1 MKFEIYSGRKFWNT
15 YTLRVNLFFSSDKNS
30 RNLKK
35 YLGIRNHKKYPK
47 DSIILVES
55 DQSSGNVLGLSIF
68 LPILSEHLEAN
79 LAYHAMVNSGFSNR
93 SKQRVRNL
101 FSVNRKIGIRKSF
114 IVDGRVK
121 ELSEGVDQFKRIESA
136 RQLEA
141 FEIDGVRIG
150 DLIYDSYLRRTGKP
164 TVDLNDKGLQEIFLE
179 CYSYYLNFL
188 KIFHNHEIKAV
199 CVSHCVYYFAIP
211 ARIAYARD
219 IPVFQV
225 TGESIYRMNRNK
237 THAYTDFVDYP
248 SRFKLLSEEVKREG
262 KNLARQRL
270 RSRFSGEV
278 GVDMPYSTQSAFTV
292 NNKKINF
299 QFPSDSKL
307 KILVATHDFF
317 DSPHSYGDNFYPDFL
332 VWLEKLGELSEET
345 DYHWFLKTHRDS
357 VAEDRH
363 IITSLLERFPKF
375 SLISSDISHLEII
388 DAGLDIALTV
398 FGTIGMEYPALGV
411 SVLNASRNNPH
422 AAYDFSFTPQ
432 NVAEYES
439 MIRTLPDL
447 NLEINTEHIYEY
459 YFMAHLRDPQS
470 WIYFSY
476 DEFLSDVGG
485 YKESV
490 SPKVF
495 GVFLQNG
502 KNRRSVLDLSLA
514 IRKFLES
521 DDHRLRNEH
530 FHGN

>member
-1 MKFEIYSGRKFWNT
+1 MTFKIYNVRKLWNISM
-15 YTLRVNLFFSSDKNS
+15 LRVNVFFSSDKNS
-30 RNLKK
+30 RNFKK
-35 YLGIRNHKKYPK
+35 YLGMRNYKKYPAK
-47 DSIILVES
+47 SIILVES

-68 LPILSEHLEAN
+68 LPVLSDHLEAN
-79 LAYHAMVNSGFSNR
+79 LAYHAMVNGGCSIR
-93 SKQRVRNL
+93 TKQRVRNF
-101 FSVNRKIGIRKSF
+101 FSVNRKIGIRKSL
-114 IVDGRVK
+114 IVDGRIK
-121 ELSEGVDQFKRIESA
+121 NRTAGLNQFKRINSA

-141 FEIDGVRIG
+141 FEIDGIRIG
-150 DLIYDSYLRRTGKP
+150 DLVYDSYLRRTGKP
-164 TVDLNDKGLQEIFLE
+164 SVDLIDKELQEIFLE

-188 KIFHNHEIKAV
+188 EIFHNHEIKAV
-199 CVSHCVYYFAIP
+199 CVSHCVYHFALP
-211 ARIAYARD
+211 ARIAYARN

-248 SRFKLLSEEVKREG
+248 SRFKLLPEDVKREG

-278 GVDMPYSTQSAFTV
+278 GVDMPYSTQSAFSA
-292 NNKKINF
+292 NENKMNF
-299 QFPSDSKL
+299 KFPSDSKL

-363 IITSLLERFPKF
+363 IIESLLERFPKF

-388 DAGLDIALTV
+388 DAGLDIVLTV

-411 SVLNASRNNPH
+411 PVLNATRNNPH
-422 AAYDFSFTPQ
+422 VAYNFSLTPHD
-432 NVAEYES
+432 VAEYES
-439 MIRTLPDL
+439 MIRTLPEL
-447 NLEINTEHIYEY
+447 NIEINIEHIYED

-476 DEFLSDVGG
+476 DEFLNDVGG

-495 GVFLQNG
+495 GVFLENS
-502 KNRRSVLDLSLA
+502 KNRRSVSDLSLA
-514 IRKFLES
+514 IVNFLKS

-530 FHGN
+530 FRND